1 MTIRPCIFLLLSF
14 LIATHSFGQKLGD
27 YYVSI
32 SIDST
37 QGGRLKFLSD
47 TTVELSS
54 TPRHMSPSLKTV
66 YKYTTADTTIQIL
79 SDPVI
84 SQDSPQLG
92 LSVQSSTLKTKIILT
107 KIDGGFIDY
116 SNSLIYV
123 RQKDFGY
130 NPYLAYI
137 IYGKTFIQDL
147 GETDGYGLIRKKPKT
162 NKALQKKLKGLDKDN
177 CTIEIVRGLNAYKR
191 FGIKRVYGAVVI
203 TTQK

>member
-137 IYGKTFIQDL
+137 IDGKSFIQDL
-147 GETDGYGLIRKKPKT
+147 GR
-162 NKALQKKLKGLDKDN
+162 N
-177 CTIEIVRGLNAYKR
+177 
-191 FGIKRVYGAVVI
+191 
-203 TTQK
+203 